1 MIGSI
6 TETKRILDKYNLQ
19 AKKKLGQNFLV
30 DGNIIHKIIDQ
41 INLSK
46 EDGVVE
52 IGPGIGAMTEILLRQ
67 AEKVLCYEID
77 KDMVEVLSRELT
89 NGNLLI
95 KQEDF
100 LKADLISDLKNFKVN
115 QRIVVVSNLPYY
127 ITTPIIFKL
136 LEEETSIEEF
146 YFMVQKEVGLRLTGK
161 PKTKDY
167 NSLSVL
173 ISFQAEA
180 NLLFEVKRNSFYPV
194 PDVDSV
200 IISLKKTGKDYGVNN
215 RDKFI
220 EFVQNIFAMRR
231 KTIINNLMA
240 KYSFSR
246 KELVDIMSS
255 QGHKETLRAE
265 ELSVKEIVELYKAF
279 VL

>member
-89 NGNLLI
+89 KGNLLI

-180 NLLFEVKRNSFYPV
+180 NLLFEVKQNSFYPV

-279 VL
+279 VF

>member
-46 EDGVVE
+46 EDGVIE
-52 IGPGIGAMTEILLRQ
+52 IGPGIGAMTEILLQQ

-100 LKADLISDLKNFKVN
+100 LKADLISDLKIFKDN

-136 LEEETSIEEF
+136 LEEETSIKEF

-215 RDKFI
+215 REKFI

-246 KELVDIMSS
+246 KELLDIMSS

>member
-46 EDGVVE
+46 EDGVIE
-52 IGPGIGAMTEILLRQ
+52 IGPGIGAMTEILLQQ

-100 LKADLISDLKNFKVN
+100 LKADLISDLKNFKEN

>member
-46 EDGVVE
+46 EDGVIE
-52 IGPGIGAMTEILLRQ
+52 IGPGIGAMTEILLQQ

-100 LKADLISDLKNFKVN
+100 LKADLISDLKIFKDN

-136 LEEETSIEEF
+136 LEEETSIKEF

-215 RDKFI
+215 REKFI

>member
-46 EDGVVE
+46 EDGVIE
-52 IGPGIGAMTEILLRQ
+52 IGPGIGAMTEILLQQ

-100 LKADLISDLKNFKVN
+100 LKADLISDLKNFKEN

-136 LEEETSIEEF
+136 LEEETSIKEF

-180 NLLFEVKRNSFYPV
+180 NLLFEVKRNSFYPH
-194 PDVDSV
+194 SM
-200 IISLKKTGKDYGVNN
+200 L
-215 RDKFI
+215 
-220 EFVQNIFAMRR
+220 
-231 KTIINNLMA
+231 
-240 KYSFSR
+240 
-246 KELVDIMSS
+246 
-255 QGHKETLRAE
+255 
-265 ELSVKEIVELYKAF
+265 IV
-279 VL
+279 

>member
-46 EDGVVE
+46 EDGVIE
-52 IGPGIGAMTEILLRQ
+52 IGPGIGAMTEILLQQ

-100 LKADLISDLKNFKVN
+100 LKADLISDLKIFKDN

-136 LEEETSIEEF
+136 LEEETSIKEF

-279 VL
+279 VF

>member
-46 EDGVVE
+46 EDGVIE
-52 IGPGIGAMTEILLRQ
+52 IGPGIGAMTEILLQQ

-100 LKADLISDLKNFKVN
+100 LKADLISDLKNFKEN

-136 LEEETSIEEF
+136 LEEETSIKEF

>member
-46 EDGVVE
+46 EDGVIE

-100 LKADLISDLKNFKVN
+100 LKADLISDLKIFKDN

-136 LEEETSIEEF
+136 LEEETSIKEF

-215 RDKFI
+215 REKFI

-279 VL
+279 VF

>member
-30 DGNIIHKIIDQ
+30 DGNIINKIIDQ

-46 EDGVVE
+46 EDGVIE

-100 LKADLISDLKNFKVN
+100 LKADLISDLKNFKEN

-136 LEEETSIEEF
+136 LEEETSIKEF

>member
-46 EDGVVE
+46 EDGVIE

-215 RDKFI
+215 RKKFI

-279 VL
+279 VF

>member
-46 EDGVVE
+46 EDGVIE
-52 IGPGIGAMTEILLRQ
+52 IGPGIGAMTEILLQQ

-100 LKADLISDLKNFKVN
+100 LKADLISDLKNFKEN

-215 RDKFI
+215 RKKFI

>member
-46 EDGVVE
+46 EDGVIE
-52 IGPGIGAMTEILLRQ
+52 IGPGIGAMTEILLQQ

-136 LEEETSIEEF
+136 LEEETSIKEF

>member
-46 EDGVVE
+46 EDGVIE
-52 IGPGIGAMTEILLRQ
+52 IGPGIGAMTEILLQQ

-100 LKADLISDLKNFKVN
+100 LKADLISDLKNFKEN

-136 LEEETSIEEF
+136 LEEETSIKEF

-215 RDKFI
+215 REKFI

>member
-279 VL
+279 VF

>member
-46 EDGVVE
+46 EDGVIE
-52 IGPGIGAMTEILLRQ
+52 IGPGIGAMTEILLQQ

-100 LKADLISDLKNFKVN
+100 LKADLISDLKIFKDN

-136 LEEETSIEEF
+136 LEEETSIKEF

>member
-89 NGNLLI
+89 KGNLLI

-279 VL
+279 VF

>member
-46 EDGVVE
+46 EDGVIE
-52 IGPGIGAMTEILLRQ
+52 IGPGIGAMTEILLQQ

-100 LKADLISDLKNFKVN
+100 LKADLISDLKIFKDN

>member
-89 NGNLLI
+89 KGNLLI

-194 PDVDSV
+194 PDVDSNH
-200 IISLKKTGKDYGVNN
+200 KFEKD
-215 RDKFI
+215 
-220 EFVQNIFAMRR
+220 R
-231 KTIINNLMA
+231 KRLW
-240 KYSFSR
+240 R
-246 KELVDIMSS
+246 E
-255 QGHKETLRAE
+255 
-265 ELSVKEIVELYKAF
+265 
-279 VL
+279 

>member
-6 TETKRILDKYNLQ
+6 SETKRILDKYNLQ
-19 AKKKLGQNFLV
+19 AKKKLGQNFLI
-30 DGNIIHKIIDQ
+30 DGNIIHKIIAQ

-52 IGPGIGAMTEILLRQ
+52 IGPGIGAMTEVFLQQ

-77 KDMVEVLSRELT
+77 KDMVEVLSKELSCD
-89 NGNLLI
+89 NLLI
-95 KQEDF
+95 KQTDF
-100 LKADLISDLKNFKVN
+100 LKANLLEDLKNFKTN
-115 QRIVVVSNLPYY
+115 QRVVVASNLPYY

-136 LEEETSIEEF
+136 LEEETSIQEF

-180 NLLFEVKRNSFYPV
+180 NLLFEVKRNCFYPA

-200 IISLKKTGKDYGVNN
+200 IISLKKTRNDYDVNN
-215 RDKFI
+215 RAKFI
-220 EFVQNIFAMRR
+220 EFVQDIFAMRR
-231 KTIINNLMA
+231 KTIVNNMMA

-246 KELVDIMSS
+246 KELLDIMSS

-265 ELSVKEIVELYKAF
+265 ELSIEEIVELYKA
-279 VL
+279 LAL

>member
-89 NGNLLI
+89 KGNLLI

-200 IISLKKTGKDYGVNN
+200 IISYIKNK
-215 RDKFI
+215 
-220 EFVQNIFAMRR
+220 
-231 KTIINNLMA
+231 
-240 KYSFSR
+240 
-246 KELVDIMSS
+246 
-255 QGHKETLRAE
+255 
-265 ELSVKEIVELYKAF
+265 
-279 VL
+279 

>member
-1 MIGSI
+1 
-6 TETKRILDKYNLQ
+6 
-19 AKKKLGQNFLV
+19 V

-89 NGNLLI
+89 KGNLLI

-279 VL
+279 VF

>member
-46 EDGVVE
+46 EDGVIE
-52 IGPGIGAMTEILLRQ
+52 IGPGIGAMTEILLQQ

-279 VL
+279 VF

>member
-46 EDGVVE
+46 EDGVIE
-52 IGPGIGAMTEILLRQ
+52 IGPGIGAMTEILLQQ

-89 NGNLLI
+89 KGNLLI

-100 LKADLISDLKNFKVN
+100 LKADLISDLKNFKEN

-136 LEEETSIEEF
+136 LEEETSIKEF

-279 VL
+279 VF

>member
-89 NGNLLI
+89 KGNLLI